1 MARRLK
7 TIAKWIN
14 ENIPELHAHVQSTT
28 VSTDRKMGRLR
39 WPGKG
44 RTGNRLVVR
53 RVRGGGEVVLDHNAA
68 ETYRT
73 NDEVEAW
80 LARWVAGECTGTWCG
95 TKHDSRCRLA
105 GQRNK
110 KR

>member
-7 TIAKWIN
+7 TIARWIN
-14 ENIPELHAHVQSTT
+14 ENVPELTAV
-28 VSTDRKMGRLR
+28 VEKGYANTDRKIGRLR

-53 RVRGGGEVVLDHNAA
+53 RNAVVVLDHNSA

-73 NDEVEAW
+73 NSEVEYWLERW
-80 LARWVAGECTGTWCG
+80 LAGKCTGLCFG
-95 TKHDSRCRLA
+95 DVHSNSCRLA
-105 GQRNK
+105 YDVS
-110 KR
+110 